1 MWINPFACL
10 PLPPLG
16 SACFIISRFKNI
28 SLCIYGAVDGKKDMI
43 KTWGKGAVIE
53 KFFGQ
58 VLKAIASELCG
69 VTGKMI
75 PAYES

>member
-1 MWINPFACL
+1 
-10 PLPPLG
+10 
-16 SACFIISRFKNI
+16 
-28 SLCIYGAVDGKKDMI
+28 VDGKKDMI

-69 VTGKMI
+69 VAGKMI